1 MNRNDKRIHRKS
13 KRKLARRLDRH
24 SGMDRGGPVMGSG
37 PVWYEIA
44 ERISGTHCGGIGA
57 VRMVVRATALAE
69 IIDEELQILKQHHP
83 YFDSDH
89 ILNMVCNIL
98 SGGCSLEDL
107 EVRRKDGAYMDAL
120 EAERI
125 GDPTTERDYLARFD
139 AGSIERLEGL
149 VNRVRRRLW
158 RMQSREFRRR
168 AELRIDGTIVETTGE
183 CKGGM
188 DLSYN
193 GRWGYGPLVVSLAN
207 TREPLHIEN
216 RPASASSN
224 RDAGLW
230 IDRGINLVRD
240 IFDEVW
246 ITGDSAYYLACKFD
260 GWHQDGVKFVF
271 GVDSWKSLRA
281 MADGIT
287 VWKKLARPAAYQV
300 KTKER
305 KRPENV
311 KRQVIREREFKHQ
324 ELIEEFVAEVA
335 YRPDACRRDYR
346 LVILKKIIK
355 VTQGQLE
362 LFDQVRYFFYITNA
376 TELSTAAVVYRAN
389 DRCDHENDLD
399 QLKNGVR
406 ALRAP
411 AHSLDANGAYMV
423 IAALAWSLKAWIG
436 LLMPH
441 RPTGRKILRMEFRT
455 FLNAFILIPA
465 QVIRKAGQLWFR
477 FIGYMEHAPAFFGL
491 IDRCRRLRLAEP

>member
-1 MNRNDKRIHRKS
+1 
-13 KRKLARRLDRH
+13 
-24 SGMDRGGPVMGSG
+24 
-37 PVWYEIA
+37 VWYEMS
-44 ERISGTHCGGIGA
+44 ERISGTHSGGMGA

-69 IIDEELQILKQHHP
+69 AIDEELQILKQHHP

-89 ILNMVCNIL
+89 ILNIAYNIM
-98 SGGCSLEDL
+98 SGGQSLEDL

-139 AGSIERLEGL
+139 AGSIGRLEDL
-149 VNRVRRRLW
+149 INRVRRRLW

-168 AELRIDGTIVETTGE
+168 AELRIDGTIVETEGE

-188 DLSYN
+188 DLSYD

-216 RPASASSN
+216 RPGSASSN
-224 RDAGLW
+224 RDAGQW
-230 IDRGINLVRD
+230 IDRGIALVRD

-246 ITGDSAYYLACKFD
+246 ITGDTAYYLAGKFD

-271 GVDSWKSLRA
+271 GVDSWKSLQSI
-281 MADGIT
+281 ADGIP
-287 VWKKLARPAAYQV
+287 VWKKLVRPAAYRV
-300 KTKER
+300 KTKPR
-305 KRPENV
+305 HRPDNV
-311 KRQVIREREFKHQ
+311 KRQVIQERKFKHQ

-335 YRPDACRRDYR
+335 YRPGACRRDYR
-346 LVILKKIIK
+346 LVVLKKIIK

-376 TELSTAAVVYRAN
+376 PELSAAEVVYRAN

-411 AHSLDANGAYMV
+411 AHGLESNGAYMV

-441 RPTGRKILRMEFRT
+441 RPTGRKILRMEFRS

-465 QVIRKAGQLWFR
+465 QIIRRGGQLWYR
-477 FIGYMEHAPAFFGL
+477 FIGHMEHAPAFCGL
-491 IDRCRRLRLAEP
+491 VERCRHLKLAEA